1 MILETPLFE
10 ENILAWDYDTVVF
23 SVRKQNIKSVRAG
36 ILTMSVGQ
44 TKETCEHVLGMLVSF
59 FF

>member
-23 SVRKQNIKSVRAG
+23 FVRKQNIKSVRAG
-36 ILTMSVGQ
+36 ISARSVGQ
-44 TKETCEHVLGMLVSF
+44 TKETCERV
-59 FF
+59 